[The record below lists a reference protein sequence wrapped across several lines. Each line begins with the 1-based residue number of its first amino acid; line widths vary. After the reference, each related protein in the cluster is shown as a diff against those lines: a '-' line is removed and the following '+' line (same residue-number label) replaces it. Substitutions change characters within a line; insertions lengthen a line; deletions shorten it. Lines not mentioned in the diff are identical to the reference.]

1 MKEKRDLKIGIKSD
15 KEFFGEMKELAGRI
29 DDGWLPEKSNERLYF
44 DDLPSLLKHLTPKRF
59 ELLAELRRMGH
70 ASINAL
76 AKHLHRQYRNVF
88 DDVKTMERLGLVEL
102 NELFNPWQSTWNVKT
117 FEVFKTS
124 KV

>member
-15 KEFFGEMKELAGRI
+15 KEFFSELKELAGRL
-29 DDGWLPEKSNERLYF
+29 DEGWLPEKTVERLYF

-88 DDVKTMERLGLVEL
+88 DDVKTMERLGLVEKDKSGH
-102 NELFNPWQSTWNVKT
+102 FYVPWDEIDASFRLVA
-117 FEVFKTS
+117 
-124 KV
+124 

>member
-15 KEFFGEMKELAGRI
+15 SEFFDELKLLAGRL
-29 DDGWLPEKSNERLYF
+29 DEGWLPEKTVERLYF
-44 DDLPSLLKHLTPKRF
+44 DNLPMLLKHLTPKRF

-88 DDVKTMERLGLVEL
+88 DDVKAMERLGLVEKDASGH
-102 NELFNPWQSTWNVKT
+102 FYVPWDEIDAT
-117 FEVFKTS
+117 FRLAA
-124 KV
+124 

>member
-15 KEFFGEMKELAGRI
+15 KEFFTELKDLAGRI
-29 DDGWLPEKSNERLYF
+29 DDGWLPEKTIERLYF
-44 DDLPSLLKHLTPKRF
+44 DDLPSLLKYLTPKRF

-88 DDVKTMERLGLVEL
+88 DDVKTMERLGLVEKDTSGH
-102 NELFNPWQSTWNVKT
+102 FYVPWDEIDANFRLVA
-117 FEVFKTS
+117 
-124 KV
+124 